1 VRPDIE
7 NRIKAGQVRALFDT
21 HVKRFEEGRVIVSNH
36 SGEMSLPTDQVFA
49 LTGYHPDF
57 SFLRSL
63 GITLDPETNKPAM
76 DAQTHESNV
85 PGIYLAGVVIG
96 GNHTSEIF
104 IENGRFHG
112 KQIIAALTGGRLQST
127 TGV

>member
-1 VRPDIE
+1 V
-7 NRIKAGQVRALFDT
+7 
-21 HVKRFEEGRVIVSNH
+21 VSNH
-36 SGEMSLPTDQVFA
+36 AGETVLPADQVFA

-57 SFLRSL
+57 QFLRSL
-63 GITLDPETNKPAM
+63 GITLDPRTNKPVM

-85 PGIYLAGVVIG
+85 PGIFVAGVVIG

-112 KQIIAALTGGRLQST
+112 KQIVAALTGGRLHSA